1 MAAPTVFFLPARY
14 FFLCVC
20 ACVCV
25 LVVSERT
32 HECSTIGIWIGEMS
46 AFPAFFRRHAVVKKP
61 TEHQLSAAVV
71 KPRREESNRQQ
82 STTGS
87 KEGGKSK
94 NKRIE
99 QEKDQPAEERAVET
113 EAEQVVQGRV
123 VIVEEEVEEEEEL
136 PSVIRP
142 PSHRTYAKR
151 PERRLRESFGCLIE
165 APCRTATLGQL
176 QQQQSPAASRPS
188 RQLYIDAG
196 QKDLSGSACIECG
209 MYFVKG
215 DTTDTRMHR
224 RFHRQFLASESE
236 PSPDEPCPAAA
247 LSRHSIPPSPD
258 SSLSLSP
265 SNSPP
270 SPKRPRNR

>member
-1 MAAPTVFFLPARY
+1 
-14 FFLCVC
+14 
-20 ACVCV
+20 
-25 LVVSERT
+25 
-32 HECSTIGIWIGEMS
+32 MS

-61 TEHQLSAAVV
+61 TERQLSAAVA
-71 KPRREESNRQQ
+71 KPRRESNRQQ
-82 STTGS
+82 LTTGN

-94 NKRIE
+94 NKKIE
-99 QEKDQPAEERAVET
+99 QEKDQAAEERAVET
-113 EAEQVVQGRV
+113 EAEQVVQGV
-123 VIVEEEVEEEEEL
+123 VLVEEVEEEL

-209 MYFVKG
+209 MYYVKG
-215 DTTDTRMHR
+215 DPTDTSMHR
-224 RFHRQFLASESE
+224 RFHRQFLASESK
-236 PSPDEPCPAAA
+236 PSPDESCPAAA
-247 LSRHSIPPSPD
+247 LSRHPIPPSPD
-258 SSLSLSP
+258 SSLSNSP

-270 SPKRPRNR
+270 KRPRNR